1 VRVNQQSALEIVKR
15 YLSEQF
21 EVPAAD
27 IRPEVH
33 LFDDLGLDSVDALDL
48 LGMLDKELS
57 IPIIEEEV
65 QKIRTVQD
73 VVDYLIRHAAAA

>member
-1 VRVNQQSALEIVKR
+1 VNQQSALEIVKR

-27 IRPEVH
+27 IKPKVH